1 MLTFRQILKKV
12 QKPAYYTGGEL
23 GSVVKEKTP
32 DLLRY
37 AFAFPT
43 PMISACPTWAEK
55 SSTAHQRDGRRV
67 V

>member
-37 AFAFPT
+37 AFCSFLLSFS
-43 PMISACPTWAEK
+43 ISRFK
-55 SSTAHQRDGRRV
+55 
-67 V
+67 

>member
-32 DLLRY
+32 DLLR
-37 AFAFPT
+37 
-43 PMISACPTWAEK
+43 
-55 SSTAHQRDGRRV
+55 
-67 V
+67 